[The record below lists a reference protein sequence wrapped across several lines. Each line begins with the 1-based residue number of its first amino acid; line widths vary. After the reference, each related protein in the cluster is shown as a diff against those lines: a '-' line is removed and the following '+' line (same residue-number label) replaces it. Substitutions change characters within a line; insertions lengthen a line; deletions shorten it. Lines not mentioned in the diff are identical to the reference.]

1 MMRAMQMR
9 GWMVAGGV
17 ALALAVAGAWL
28 SKRGSAEGDAAQAG
42 ANGGASGWGMISASN
57 DAPGAGAPQ
66 APGPALTPEQ
76 VRNRLFKEGSFAGTE
91 PAGDWC
97 VQAGQL
103 KACPELRKRFEYY
116 ILGLGEVTID
126 DIKALVADEA
136 RRANGE
142 PTANAIMALWDKY
155 WQLRTYTW
163 RNKFDQSD
171 RSSWMPVFEEQ
182 KLVRRQILG
191 ADWAKAFFDEDEQ
204 NFKQYYAQLESGLP
218 PPPDPGEPVPQMA
231 PGKDPAAVTA
241 ERVARY
247 GQAAADRLAKVD
259 EEWADWERR
268 LGAARVEWDRMK
280 ADPSLS
286 DAQRKEGMQ
295 AYVVA
300 NFKKDEYL
308 RVQALLHL

>member
-66 APGPALTPEQ
+66 AAGPALTPEQ

-116 ILGLGEVTID
+116 ILGLGEVT
-126 DIKALVADEA
+126 
-136 RRANGE
+136 
-142 PTANAIMALWDKY
+142 M
-155 WQLRTYTW
+155 RTYTW